1 MSEFNVYV
9 KEYFQDWLD
18 INAINQFKT
27 KVTQVTPLKPDWINF

>member
-1 MSEFNVYV
+1 MEQAKNDQMSEFNVYV

-27 KVTQVTPLKPDWINF
+27 RVT